1 MWLLQLPL
9 LTKGPF
15 ALMYGGE
22 GIIDQVGSHRLYW
35 DQDLV
40 KWWWG
45 RWVELLVELNFKLDK
60 IGLQFRFYA
69 GKQLREVF
77 K

>member
-22 GIIDQVGSHRLYW
+22 GIIDQVGSYRLYW
-35 DQDLV
+35 DQDMV

-60 IGLQFRFYA
+60 IGLQFWFYA
-69 GKQLREVF
+69 GKQLMRW
-77 K
+77 